1 MLKVIRKKI
10 LLGGIDPTNAI
21 YIYIHMAIYMI
32 VSEQLLFEIF
42 D

>member
-21 YIYIHMAIYMI
+21 YIYTYGYIHDCIRTAT
-32 VSEQLLFEIF
+32 L
-42 D
+42 